1 MSDAGESLFYE
12 IVTQPENE
20 NQERRKR
27 AAGRKSQTFQ
37 PIELV

>member
-1 MSDAGESLFYE
+1 MFNAGESLFYE

-27 AAGRKSQTFQ
+27 TAGRKSQTFP